1 MTIQSPSS
9 VAVVG
14 ATSPIGRFLISKL
27 RKNKMKFFSVGRRN
41 RKFDG
46 YDIHCFDAR
55 SKRFEPPIQ
64 EADAVINC
72 APLPTIDQALDMADH
87 LGASRIIA
95 FGSTGR
101 FTKSGSSSPIERE
114 FVSEQAAAEK
124 RFEARSIRQ
133 GIAWTLFRPTMIYG
147 GGNDLNVAFI
157 ASFIRR
163 FRFFPIPRGAKGLRQ
178 PVHADDLAA
187 ACIAALTCKPTFG
200 RAYNLGGGE
209 RLVYPDLVAR
219 IFTALKL
226 RRRVLVLPVWACR
239 LMVQIARKTPK
250 YGFINAD
257 MVERTFADL
266 VTDHADA
273 QRDFGYSPR
282 RFIPVIDDIDARSA
296 S

>member
-1 MTIQSPSS
+1 MTNQSPSS
-9 VAVVG
+9 VAIVG
-14 ATSPIGRFLISKL
+14 ATSPIGRFLISRL
-27 RKNKMKFFSVGRRN
+27 RKANMKFFAVGRRN

-46 YDIHCFDAR
+46 YDIHCFDAS
-55 SKRFEPPIQ
+55 SKCFEPPIQ
-64 EADAVINC
+64 EADAIINC

-124 RFEARSIRQ
+124 RFEARSIQQ

-147 GGNDLNVAFI
+147 GGSDLNVVFI
-157 ASFIRR
+157 GSFIRR
-163 FRFFPIPRGAKGLRQ
+163 YRFFPIPRGAKGLRQ

-187 ACIAALTCKPTFG
+187 ACIAALTNKPTFG

-209 RLVYPDLVAR
+209 RLIYPDLVGR
-219 IFTALKL
+219 IFAALKM
-226 RRRVLVLPVWACR
+226 RRRVLILPVWVCR
-239 LMVQIARKTPK
+239 LMVQIARKIPR
-250 YGFINAD
+250 YGFVNAD
-257 MVERTFADL
+257 MVERTFVDL
-266 VTDHADA
+266 VADHADA
-273 QRDFGYSPR
+273 QQDFGYSPR
-282 RFIPVIDDIDARSA
+282 KFIPVIDDINARPA